1 MMMSIRGKARKN
13 AFSGRKRGDG
23 AGGEGR
29 KIGQDDRTREGG
41 GGWGGATVSARGGA
55 RGAFRPVAR
64 RARRRSVRGSGLRGG
79 GRRLDRRGEGRS
91 VPPRARARGKK
102 DARAS
107 APEGVRPPARGSI
120 DRGGARSAGAL
131 GARRGRRGL
140 RDASLAGARSRGAR
154 GRVASSKREAPEGDR
169 RGEPHRSERRPRPAD
184 VGGEGVERRSRARNA
199 PCRVVSRAL
208 VRACVLKSGLPST
221 RCARASFTRTSYLA
235 SSARRRADRR

>member
-1 MMMSIRGKARKN
+1 MMSIRGKARKN
-13 AFSGRKRGDG
+13 AFSGGKGGDG

-29 KIGQDDRTREGG
+29 KMGKMTARARVG
-41 GGWGGATVSARGGA
+41 GGWGGRRSARAGVRGVPSDPSRVALDDGRFVDRGSGAAGAASIAGAGGGA
-55 RGAFRPVAR
+55 CRPGRGRAGKKT
-64 RARRRSVRGSGLRGG
+64 RARRR
-79 GRRLDRRGEGRS
+79 
-91 VPPRARARGKK
+91 
-102 DARAS
+102 
-107 APEGVRPPARGSI
+107 PEGVRPPARGSI

-235 SSARRRADRR
+235 SSARRRADGR